1 MQKKNDSFAE
11 TQTKQKDSKE
21 WEHSEAGMLQDW
33 RRKKESE
40 KEMLILYCKVPPRQ
54 EE

>member
-1 MQKKNDSFAE
+1 M
-11 TQTKQKDSKE
+11 QTKQKDSKE

-33 RRKKESE
+33 RRKKESK
-40 KEMLILYCKVPPRQ
+40 KEMLILYCRVAPRQ